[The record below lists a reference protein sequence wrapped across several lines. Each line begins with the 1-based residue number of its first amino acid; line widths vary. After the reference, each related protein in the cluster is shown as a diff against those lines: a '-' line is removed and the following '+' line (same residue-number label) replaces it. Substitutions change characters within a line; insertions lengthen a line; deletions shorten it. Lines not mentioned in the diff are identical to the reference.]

1 MSEVENIMNLRSSLI
16 HKAPSPDQMY
26 CHHPKVVV
34 DEGQRLLFCEKCRL
48 WIDPLAFLSRW
59 AAKECAAERKAKY
72 YEERADKAAKRI
84 AGLKKEERRVKG
96 RLSRA
101 KRSLLTHEEA
111 RRNGNEQGS

>member
-1 MSEVENIMNLRSSLI
+1 MS
-16 HKAPSPDQMY
+16 
-26 CHHPKVVV
+26 
-34 DEGQRLLFCEKCRL
+34 
-48 WIDPLAFLSRW
+48 
-59 AAKECAAERKAKY
+59 KAKY